1 MQEQKHQHNE
11 ERKALRGAESQM
23 NIMRKGAASG
33 VRATASQAYLGQAA
47 QNQMKKKRPGSQTPC
62 RRGVTANRNALQAR
76 RNTGNNKV
84 TQ

>member
-1 MQEQKHQHNE
+1 MQDQKQHHIE

-23 NIMRKGAASG
+23 NIMRKGVATG
-33 VRATASQAYLGQAA
+33 VRATASQAYLGRA

-62 RRGVTANRNALQAR
+62 GRNATANKNTFQAR
-76 RNTGNNKV
+76 RNTGNKV